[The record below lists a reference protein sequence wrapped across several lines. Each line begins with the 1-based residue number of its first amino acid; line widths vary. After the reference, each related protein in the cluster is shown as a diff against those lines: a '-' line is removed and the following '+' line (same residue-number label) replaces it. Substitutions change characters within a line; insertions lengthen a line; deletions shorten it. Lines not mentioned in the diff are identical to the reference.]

1 MNKNTNAVQVTFSKA
16 GKFEILGVVPVTV
29 DCLGMFIKRANFAT
43 VCWLAPS
50 VSLAD
55 ALRFGDLVA
64 QSPDNIGTIAEF
76 TIISG

>member
-1 MNKNTNAVQVTFSKA
+1 MGQQIDAVQVTFSKS
-16 GKFEILGVVPVTV
+16 GKFEILGIVPVTL

-55 ALRFGDLVA
+55 ALRFAELVA

-76 TIISG
+76 TIISC